1 MMKRYDVTDKQ
12 LEALKKLIEQY
23 EELSDYFNVE
33 TLAEDELASIEKD
46 LAELNRDMKFL
57 VEDIESQEIEQI
69 STRQKYFSNFA

>member
-1 MMKRYDVTDKQ
+1 MKRYDVTDKQ